1 VELQAFAL
9 ELDRCDRKIG
19 PKVLGLVTQMNPYL
33 RKRRRAKAGR
43 MRVIETV
50 GVALSMALILYSPK
64 SKNVEAIIGQSCW
77 HISTVRCA
85 VWR

>member
-1 VELQAFAL
+1 MQ
-9 ELDRCDRKIG
+9 
-19 PKVLGLVTQMNPYL
+19 PKDSSGGVRYGDTDKSVPEEEEESEGGADAGGEILGT
-33 RKRRRAKAGR
+33 
-43 MRVIETV
+43 
-50 GVALSMALILYSPK
+50 ALSIALILYSPK

>member
-1 VELQAFAL
+1 
-9 ELDRCDRKIG
+9 
-19 PKVLGLVTQMNPYL
+19 VLVLNKCSQKNSSGGIRTGDVDEFVPEGEEESGGG
-33 RKRRRAKAGR
+33 AD
-43 MRVIETV
+43 V
-50 GVALSMALILYSPK
+50 GKEISGTALSMALMLYSPK